1 MLHQVS
7 TPQIPTLTR
16 PSLPVTDGHAD
27 CEVSF
32 DRERQ
37 SHEDGRIEGHR
48 RHRIEDLSEQGVEGL
63 KHRAERSVAVGKKAM
78 RHVAADTVAP
88 RRTLSRS

>member
-1 MLHQVS
+1 MRCCIISHS
-7 TPQIPTLTR
+7 H
-16 PSLPVTDGHAD
+16 LP
-27 CEVSF
+27 ELEL
-32 DRERQ
+32 DRESSKINVEKVERE
-37 SHEDGRIEGHR
+37 SHEDGCIEGHR

-63 KHRAERSVAVGKKAM
+63 KHRAERSVAVGKKVM